1 MEANLITEKN
11 EVLYAHAAEW
21 DFTADGSPL
30 ELIKEMTRIM
40 FEHRG
45 IGLAAPQ
52 IGVSKRIFIMGN
64 KELLIACIN
73 PSYFSAAPKTLDL
86 EGCLSF
92 PNLWLRIYRH
102 ENVMTKYQDVEG
114 KAIET
119 DFEGI
124 QARVFQHEYDHLD
137 GICFDTKVSRL
148 SLDLAK
154 KKQRKA
160 TNK

>member
-1 MEANLITEKN
+1 MEAKLITEDN
-11 EVLYAHAAEW
+11 GVLYDLAAPW
-21 DFTADGSPL
+21 DFEKDGSPL
-30 ELIKEMTRIM
+30 ELVKEMTRIM

-73 PSYFSAAPKTLDL
+73 PSYFSTTLKTLDL

-92 PNLWLRIYRH
+92 PNLWLRVYRH
-102 ENVMTKYQDVEG
+102 ENVMAKYQDVEG
-114 KAIET
+114 KEIEAT
-119 DFEGI
+119 FDGI
-124 QARVFQHEYDHLD
+124 QARVFQHEYAHLE
-137 GICFDTKVSRL
+137 GRVFTQEVSRL

-154 KKQRKA
+154 KRQKKLERK
-160 TNK
+160 